1 MVLRVALVSES
12 FLPQINGV
20 TNSVLRILEGFAR
33 DGHEAMVIAPE
44 SGDGPSGYAGFRIKR
59 APSLEMKSLVP
70 VGFPARALEPLIDG
84 FAPDVIHL
92 ASPIFLGSK
101 HSKKVVSMNHVG
113 TYCTRS
119 RLTKQRNAHLLDSGF
134 RL

>member
-44 SGDGPSGYAGFRIKR
+44 SGDGPSEYAGFRIKR
-59 APSLEMKSLVP
+59 VPSLEMKSLVP

-92 ASPIFLGSK
+92 GSK

-119 RLTKQRNAHLLDSGF
+119 RLTKHRNAHLLDSGF